1 MPDDEVKLSREAGFL
16 PASETPETVEIPT
29 VDSGMPPQQEV
40 EMPAMASQPV
50 GEIAPMQEQPA
61 NTVQHHEA
69 PKDEL
74 LEKVESVMSRGLMDV
89 YKEMSADKQ
98 AVFKTA
104 GEEAA
109 KRIREMLASGKP
121 RRYTTMK
128 LLGTWLKTIPKVNRY
143 FLEQEVKLKTDDI
156 QDLAA

>member
-29 VDSGMPPQQEV
+29 VDSGMPPQEV

-50 GEIAPMQEQPA
+50 GEIAPVQEQPA
-61 NTVQHHEA
+61 NTVQHREA
-69 PKDEL
+69 SKDEL
-74 LEKVESVMSRGLMDV
+74 LEKIEGVMSQGLMDV
-89 YKEMSADKQ
+89 YKDMSADKQ
-98 AVFKTA
+98 VVFRTA
-104 GEEAA
+104 GEDAA